1 MIQNINSSNEG
12 SDNINGLPNNNQIE
26 QEENKEE
33 IKEESAVPIPNLAQ
47 AYEEEKQGIEG
58 PHSH

>member
-12 SDNINGLPNNNQIE
+12 NNNRNGLPNNNQIE

-33 IKEESAVPIPNLAQ
+33 IKEESVVPIPNLAQ
-47 AYEEEKQGIEG
+47 SYEEEKQGIEG